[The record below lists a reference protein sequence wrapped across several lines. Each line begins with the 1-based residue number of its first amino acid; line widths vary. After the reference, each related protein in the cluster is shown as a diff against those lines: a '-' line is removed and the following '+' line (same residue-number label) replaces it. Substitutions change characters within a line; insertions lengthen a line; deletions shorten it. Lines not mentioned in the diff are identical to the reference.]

1 MFRFAARAAGLAAAV
16 GLCLSASA
24 QDSAIKVKV
33 GDPFPNVP
41 LQAAQVEKLPGK
53 KAGDTVSISD
63 LKGKTVVVF
72 FYPRALTP
80 GCTVESC
87 GFRDIAKDFP
97 KDAVILGASND
108 DVALNQKFID
118 KEMLPYPLLC
128 DPQMKLISAL
138 GISGGKAAKRVT
150 FVVDKEGKIAKIYDK
165 VTPKSHPAE
174 VLEFTKTLK

>member
-1 MFRFAARAAGLAAAV
+1 MFRIAARVAGLTAAV
-16 GLCLSASA
+16 CLCLSASA
-24 QDSAIKVKV
+24 QDGGLKVKV
-33 GDPFPNVP
+33 GDPFPNVALP
-41 LQAAQVEKLPGK
+41 AAQVEKLPGK
-53 KAGDTVSISD
+53 KAGDKVSIAD

-97 KDAVILGASND
+97 TDTVILGASAD

-128 DPQMKLISAL
+128 DTGMKLINAL

-150 FVVDKEGKIAKIYDK
+150 FVIDKEGKIAKIYDK
-165 VTPKSHPAE
+165 VTPKAHPAE
-174 VLEFTKTLK
+174 VLEFVKTAK